1 MVYVPLVKAAEIFR
15 QRLVLNHKDGER
27 IAIFEIVVWK
37 VPTTRD
43 YPNGVK
49 YRAWISEGGKTLFGF
64 DNHKP
69 KGPHL
74 HVGKAEVGY
83 EFRGLEA
90 LREDIA
96 AMIRREGFQ
105 YED

>member
-1 MVYVPLVKAAEIFR
+1 MASSTAHGSL
-15 QRLVLNHKDGER
+15 
-27 IAIFEIVVWK
+27 
-37 VPTTRD
+37 
-43 YPNGVK
+43 
-49 YRAWISEGGKTLFGF
+49 GGKTLFGF

-74 HVGKAEVGY
+74 HVGNAEVGY
-83 EFRGLEA
+83 EFRGLDA

-96 AMIRREGFQ
+96 AMIRKEAFV

>member
-1 MVYVPLVKAAEIFR
+1 VKATEIFR
-15 QRLVLNHKDGER
+15 QKIALNHHNGKR
-27 IAIFEIVVWK
+27 IAIYEIVIWR
-37 VPTTRD
+37 VPVTDD
-43 YPNGVK
+43 YPVGVK
-49 YRAWISEGGKTLFGF
+49 YRAWVSEGGKTLFGF

-74 HVGKAEVGY
+74 HVGETQIGY
-83 EFRGLEA
+83 VFRGLEA

-96 AMIRREGFQ
+96 AMIRQEGFI